1 MRATRCIYIASVEVA
16 KAPRSGVDS
25 LGVDTQGHDMHGF
38 LGVVGRGALWNSFV
52 ISWTGCCGTA
62 SLPASAGRGRSLV
75 QPDSPVRP
83 IGTGR
88 GYSPSRRGPRTEK
101 IRPKYQKYSA
111 EMRCHGI
118 PAPAAGLLE

>member
-62 SLPASAGRGRSLV
+62 SPPASAGRGRSLV
-75 QPDSPVRP
+75 QP
-83 IGTGR
+83 GTGR

-118 PAPAAGLLE
+118 LAPAAGLLE